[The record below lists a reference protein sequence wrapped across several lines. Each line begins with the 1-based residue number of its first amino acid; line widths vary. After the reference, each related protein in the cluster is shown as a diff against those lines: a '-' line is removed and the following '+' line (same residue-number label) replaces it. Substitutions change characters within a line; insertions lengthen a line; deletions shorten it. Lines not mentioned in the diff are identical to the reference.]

1 MTATGWCVLSAATA
15 SNLARNGEGRNR
27 TGDTTVFSRVLYQ
40 LSYLAAA
47 GKSSSGSEPIG
58 AARCTTGMRLLV
70 IVLTAAIAAVLAP
83 QVSAKEDV
91 VARLENPAAL
101 RAPAGSRIVL
111 AWTLRAG
118 KRPFTAAGIY
128 VRLHGRAGTNKVG
141 WALESAPGRYRA
153 RLTIP
158 KGGVRAVRIGLE
170 GWSTG
175 PGGTKR
181 ADWLFPIANDPLP

>member
-1 MTATGWCVLSAATA
+1 
-15 SNLARNGEGRNR
+15 
-27 TGDTTVFSRVLYQ
+27 
-40 LSYLAAA
+40 
-47 GKSSSGSEPIG
+47 
-58 AARCTTGMRLLV
+58 MRLLV
-70 IVLTAAIAAVLAP
+70 IALTAAIAAALAP
-83 QVSAKEDV
+83 QVSAKDGV

-101 RAPAGSRIVL
+101 RAPAGSHIVL
-111 AWTLRAG
+111 AWTLRDG

-128 VRLHGRAGTNKVG
+128 AVLHGRNGRTATG
-141 WALESAPGRYRA
+141 WALETAPGRYRA

-181 ADWLFPIANDPLP
+181 ADWLFPIANDPLT